1 MIKHKFLVL
10 LLLAPASFLYA
21 QANPFGGEVRPWYI
35 DEPCV
40 DDNHVNFHE
49 CALEAAE
56 NFEPPRTLDGVPDM
70 SGIWRRR
77 SALHESILAH
87 PVTLDDF
94 GGPTGIVST
103 DNGLVPIQ
111 DWAEAKRR
119 YNRSAYVH
127 HNAICQLD
135 GIPTTMYMTGT
146 YQFMQSPGQF
156 LVQGEEAHAFRMID
170 IDRDQHIG
178 AGIRLWNGD
187 SIGYWEGNT
196 LVVET
201 RNQNARPWLDQRG
214 RFYTNEAL
222 MTERFTMIGPNTIH
236 WAVTVD
242 DPNVYTEPFTISLAY
257 RRSRNQDTFEV
268 WEEACYEDNAFAE
281 QMFQDIG
288 YDIYKPISGEEAR
301 RLSAAWDLENG
312 ELEDL
317 EETQ

>member
-1 MIKHKFLVL
+1 
-10 LLLAPASFLYA
+10 
-21 QANPFGGEVRPWYI
+21 
-35 DEPCV
+35 
-40 DDNHVNFHE
+40 
-49 CALEAAE
+49 
-56 NFEPPRTLDGVPDM
+56 
-70 SGIWRRR
+70 
-77 SALHESILAH
+77 
-87 PVTLDDF
+87 
-94 GGPTGIVST
+94 
-103 DNGLVPIQ
+103 
-111 DWAEAKRR
+111 
-119 YNRSAYVH
+119 
-127 HNAICQLD
+127 
-135 GIPTTMYMTGT
+135 MYMTGT

-178 AGIRLWNGD
+178 EGIRLWNGD

-288 YDIYKPISGEEAR
+288 YDVHKPISGEEAR

-312 ELEDL
+312 ELEVL